1 MPVADSDR
9 RAVPVDDMN
18 PKTYHFAATG
28 SLDAAPVAASREAD
42 RSTGGSARSRKVTA
56 APR

>member
-28 SLDAAPVAASREAD
+28 SLDAAPVASREAD
-42 RSTGGSARSRKVTA
+42 RSAGGSARSRKVTA

>member
-1 MPVADSDR
+1 
-9 RAVPVDDMN
+9 MN